1 MVVGMNLPA
10 VERPPQAESAGITP
24 PGAVPGHASM
34 DTFPRPRRQM
44 LLGQA
49 AGCIELAELL
59 VDGEGP
65 PPASAARLLRRAL
78 ATLAELPPA
87 DRLEAEVRLLEGEA
101 LRALG
106 EWQAAVEPLE
116 AAAAGA
122 PTEPASWLGLG
133 WCLKRLG
140 RLDDAIAA
148 LERGRAVSPREPIL
162 MYNLACYHSLA
173 GNVPAAIE
181 NLTQAI
187 ALDARFRDLTG
198 SERDFDPI
206 RSDPRFVAV
215 THVTV

>member
-1 MVVGMNLPA
+1 
-10 VERPPQAESAGITP
+10 
-24 PGAVPGHASM
+24 M
-34 DTFPRPRRQM
+34 DTLPHIRRQQ
-44 LLGQA
+44 LLTHA
-49 AGCIELAELL
+49 AGYVELAELL

-65 PPASAARLLRRAL
+65 PPETAARLLRRGL
-78 ATLAELPPA
+78 DTLGQLAEA
-87 DRLEAEVRLLEGEA
+87 DRDDPQARLLQGEA

-106 EWQAAVEPLE
+106 EWQSALEPLE

-122 PTEPASWLGLG
+122 PTRIDAWLGLG

-148 LERGRAVSPREPIL
+148 LERGRALSPRQPIL

-173 GNVPAAIE
+173 GNVPAAIDH
-181 NLTQAI
+181 LAQAI
-187 ALDARFRDLTG
+187 ALDDRFRDLTG
-198 SERDFDPI
+198 TERDFDPI